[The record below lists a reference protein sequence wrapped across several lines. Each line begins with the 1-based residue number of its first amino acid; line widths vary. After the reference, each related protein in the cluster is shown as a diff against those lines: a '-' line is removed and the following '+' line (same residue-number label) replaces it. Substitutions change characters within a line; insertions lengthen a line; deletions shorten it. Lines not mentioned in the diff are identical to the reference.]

1 MISENKMLVFG
12 LDEPKTYCPTPV
24 IVILPAPSQGEPQ
37 YYGPFE
43 NGDVAQQWISKQPN
57 YLRFGIIP
65 LRNTERD
72 RPNSDDWYFVR
83 SDDDFDA
90 PTVRSQ

>member
-24 IVILPAPSQGEPQ
+24 IVILSTAPNTPHQ

-72 RPNSDDWYFVR
+72 RPNNDDWYFVH